1 MRNALCLVGKIIMW
15 RRLSFF
21 SAGARVSRVPFQK
34 HLHTCISNFSI
45 DNQFVHLNMPVYK
58 LDRTTFKAQTVS
70 EAAEHSFYYQNKSW
84 QERLKIAAYLNS
96 VAFNYPLKTPPRM
109 DKTKFKAG
117 SRICDE

>member
-1 MRNALCLVGKIIMW
+1 MHQTLPSIRSI
-15 RRLSFF
+15 FF
-21 SAGARVSRVPFQK
+21 FIYLFKATVPFQK

-58 LDRTTFKAQTVS
+58 LDRTTFKAQTLS